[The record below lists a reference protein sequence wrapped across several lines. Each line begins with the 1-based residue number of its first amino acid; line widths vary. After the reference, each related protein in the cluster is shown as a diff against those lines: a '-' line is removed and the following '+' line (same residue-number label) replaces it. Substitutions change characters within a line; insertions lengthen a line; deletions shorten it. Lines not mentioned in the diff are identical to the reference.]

1 MFNQNPKAKIMK
13 KISILLISAVLFFT
27 TGCDKYIEGYD
38 LSPNSPTQVTPAL
51 LLSTIEVSTFATFN
65 GGVNRAA
72 SVFTQQLEGTAEQM
86 KDVANYVLLEGDNV
100 NEWNSIYTDCI
111 VEANGLIDLAG
122 ADNPYYVGIA
132 KIIKALNL
140 SVATDMWG
148 DVPNREAGL
157 GIKGEAYFSPNYDS
171 QEIVYQDIQALL
183 SEAIELLSKD
193 PADNKI
199 IPADDDFIHGGDAA
213 KWVNTAWIL
222 KARFAN
228 RLSKRDE
235 TSADKVLEYLGNLDG
250 NAADAM
256 AMFGTNSSE
265 LNPWYAFN
273 NERGTY
279 IRMGA
284 FYVDLLKSISDP
296 RLPFFCA
303 TDGAGEYTGATPGSE
318 NVDASMI
325 GPLYGETPNPIPLV
339 SLVEAKFL
347 EAEAYMRKNNAGAAA
362 QAHNDAIKASVL
374 QVTGADDDAYYA
386 AQASETASTI
396 SMAKIMTHKYVALF
410 LQLENYNDWRRTGIP
425 ALTPNNG
432 PNVENGGV
440 IPVRFPTP
448 QDERINNPNAT
459 VNPDINQNVWWA
471 N

>member
-1 MFNQNPKAKIMK
+1 M
-13 KISILLISAVLFFT
+13 AVLFFAT
-27 TGCDKYIEGYD
+27 SCEKYIEGYD
-38 LSPNSPTQVTPAL
+38 LSPNSPTEVTPAL
-51 LLSTIEVSTFATFN
+51 LLATIEVSTFATYN

-86 KDVANYVLLEGDNV
+86 KDVTNYVLLEGDNV
-100 NEWNSIYTDCI
+100 NEWNSIYTDAI
-111 VEANGLIDLAG
+111 VEANTLIDLAG
-122 ADNPYYVGIA
+122 DNNPYYVGIA
-132 KIIKALNL
+132 KVIKAMNL
-140 SVATDMWG
+140 SVATDIWG

-157 GIKGEAYFSPNYDS
+157 GLQGEEFFSPNYDA
-171 QEIVYQDIQALL
+171 QELIYQDLQTLL
-183 SEAIELLSKD
+183 SEAIDLFNK
-193 PADNKI
+193 PASDNVVL
-199 IPADDDFIHGGDAA
+199 PAGEDFIFGGDVA
-213 KWVNTAWIL
+213 KWKNTAWIL

-228 RLSKRDE
+228 RLSKRDA
-235 TSADKVLEYLGNLDG
+235 TSADKVLEYLGNVDG
-250 NAADAM
+250 NAADAL
-256 AMFGTNSSE
+256 AVFGTNSSE

-273 NERGTY
+273 NERGSY

-303 TDGAGEYTGATPGSE
+303 TNGQGLLEGAGPGSE
-318 NVDASMI
+318 NTDASMI
-325 GPLYGETPNPIPLV
+325 GPYYASAATPIPLV

-347 EAEAYMRKNNAGAAA
+347 EAEAQFRKGALGLAA

-374 QVTGADDDAYYA
+374 QVTGADDAAYYA
-386 AQASETASTI
+386 AQASETQSTI
-396 SMAKIMTHKYVALF
+396 SLAKIMTHKYVALF

-425 ALTPNNG
+425 SLTPNSSV
-432 PNVENGGV
+432 NVENGGR

-459 VNPDINQNVWWA
+459 VTSDINLPVWWA

>member
-1 MFNQNPKAKIMK
+1 MK
-13 KISILLISAVLFFT
+13 KISVLLIMAVLFFT
-27 TGCDKYIEGYD
+27 TGCEKYIEGYD
-38 LSPNSPTQVTPAL
+38 LSPNDPTQVTPAL
-51 LLSTIEVSTFATFN
+51 LLSTIEVSSFATFN

-111 VEANGLIDLAG
+111 VECNTLMELAG
-122 ADNPYYVGIA
+122 DANPYYVGIA
-132 KIIKALNL
+132 KVIKALNL

-148 DVPNREAGL
+148 DVPNSEAGM
-157 GIKGEAYFSPNYDS
+157 GYMGEAYFSPNYDA
-171 QEIVYQDIQALL
+171 QEAIYADMQTLL
-183 SEAIELLSKD
+183 SDAIALFNK
-193 PADNKI
+193 PASDNVVL
-199 IPADDDFIHGGDAA
+199 PAGEDFIHGGDVA
-213 KWVNTAWIL
+213 KWKNTAWIL

-228 RLSKRDE
+228 RLSKKDSG
-235 TSADKVLEYLGNLDG
+235 SADKVLEYLGNLDA

-256 AMFGTNSSE
+256 AVFGTNSSE
-265 LNPWYAFN
+265 LNSWYAFN

-284 FYVDLLKSISDP
+284 FYVDLLTSISDP

-303 TDGAGEYTGATPGSE
+303 ADGAGNYTGAAPGSE
-318 NVDASMI
+318 NVDASQT
-325 GPLYGETPNPIPLV
+325 GPVYSSADSPIPLV

-347 EAEAYMRKNNAGAAA
+347 EAEAYFRKGNTAAAA

-374 QVTGADDDAYYA
+374 QVTGADDAAYYA
-386 AQASETASTI
+386 AQASETGSSI
-396 SMAKIMTHKYVALF
+396 SLAKIMTHKYVALF

-459 VNPDINQNVWWA
+459 LQQDINQPVWWA
-471 N
+471 S

>member
-1 MFNQNPKAKIMK
+1 MK
-13 KISILLISAVLFFT
+13 KISVLLIMAVLFFT
-27 TGCDKYIEGYD
+27 TGCEKYIEGYD
-38 LSPNSPTQVTPAL
+38 LSPNDPTEVTPAL

-111 VEANGLIDLAG
+111 VECNGLIELAG
-122 ADNPYYVGIA
+122 EANPYYAGIA
-132 KIIKALNL
+132 KVVKALNL
-140 SVATDMWG
+140 SVATDIWG

-157 GIKGEAYFSPNYDS
+157 GIQGEAYFSPNYDA
-171 QEIVYQDIQALL
+171 QELVYQDMQTLL
-183 SEAIELLSKD
+183 SDAIELFGKSASDTVLLPS
-193 PADNKI
+193 
-199 IPADDDFIHGGDAA
+199 DDDFIFNGDVA
-213 KWVNTAWIL
+213 KWKNTAWIL

-228 RLSKRDE
+228 RLSERDA
-235 TSADKVLEYLGNLDG
+235 TSADKVLDYLGNLDE

-296 RLPFFCA
+296 RLPFFCSP
-303 TDGAGEYTGATPGSE
+303 DGTGEYTGAAPGSE
-318 NVDASMI
+318 NTDASMT
-325 GPLYGETPNPIPLV
+325 GPVYSSAASPIPLV
-339 SLVEAKFL
+339 SLVEAGFL
-347 EAEAYMRKNNAGAAA
+347 RAEAEFRKGNTAAA
-362 QAHNDAIKASVL
+362 ATAHNNAIKASVI
-374 QVTGADDDAYYA
+374 QITGAADEAYFT
-386 AQASETASTI
+386 AQASETSSSI
-396 SMAKIMTHKYVALF
+396 SLAKIMTHKYVALF

-459 VNPDINQNVWWA
+459 VNSDINQPVWW
-471 N
+471 NN

>member
-1 MFNQNPKAKIMK
+1 MK
-13 KISILLISAVLFFT
+13 KISVLLLMAVLFFT
-27 TGCDKYIEGYD
+27 TSCEKYIEGYD
-38 LSPNSPTQVTPAL
+38 LSPNDPTEVTPAL
-51 LLSTIEVSTFATFN
+51 LLSTIQVSTFATYN

-72 SVFTQQLEGTAEQM
+72 SVFSQQLEGTAEQM

-100 NEWNSIYTDCI
+100 NEWNSIYTDAI
-111 VEANGLIDLAG
+111 VEANTLIDLAG
-122 ADNPYYVGIA
+122 DENPYYAGIA
-132 KIIKALNL
+132 MIIKVMNL

-157 GIKGEAYFSPNYDS
+157 GLQGEEYFSPSYDA
-171 QEIVYQDIQALL
+171 QELIYQDMQTML
-183 SEAIELLSKD
+183 SEAITLLSK
-193 PADNKI
+193 PASDNVV
-199 IPADDDFIHGGDAA
+199 IPSNDDFIFHGDAS
-213 KWVNTAWIL
+213 KWLNTAWIL

-228 RLSKRDE
+228 RLSNRDAA
-235 TSADKVLEYLGNLDG
+235 SADKVLEYLGNLDG

-256 AMFGTNSSE
+256 AVFGTNSSE

-284 FYVDLLKSISDP
+284 FYVDLLKSINDP

-303 TDGAGEYTGATPGSE
+303 ENGAGLLEGATPGSE
-318 NVDASMI
+318 NTDASMI
-325 GPLYGETPNPIPLV
+325 GPFYANADSPIPLV

-347 EAEAYMRKNNAGAAA
+347 EAEAQFRKGALGLAA
-362 QAHNDAIKASVL
+362 DAHNAAIKASVL
-374 QVTGADDDAYYA
+374 QVTGADDNAYYA
-386 AQASETASTI
+386 DQASETESTI
-396 SMAKIMTHKYVALF
+396 TLAKIMTHKYVALF
-410 LQLENYNDWRRTGIP
+410 LQLENFNDWRRTGIP
-425 ALTPNNG
+425 SLTPNSSV
-432 PNVENGGV
+432 NVENGGR

-459 VNPDINQNVWWA
+459 ITSDINLPVWWD

>member
-1 MFNQNPKAKIMK
+1 MK
-13 KISILLISAVLFFT
+13 KISFLLIAAVLFFT
-27 TGCDKYIEGYD
+27 TGCEKYIEGYD
-38 LSPNSPTQVTPAL
+38 LSPNSPTEVTPAL
-51 LLSTIEVSTFATFN
+51 LLSTIEVSTFATYN

-86 KDVANYVLLEGDNV
+86 KDVANYVLLEGDNT

-111 VEANGLIDLAG
+111 VEANTLIDLAG
-122 ADNPYYVGIA
+122 DANPYYVGIA
-132 KIIKALNL
+132 KVIKAMNL

-157 GIKGEAYFSPNYDS
+157 GIQGEAFFSPSYDS
-171 QEIVYQDIQALL
+171 QEIVYQDMQTLL
-183 SEAIELLSKD
+183 SDAIALFGKAQSENIVLPS
-193 PADNKI
+193 
-199 IPADDDFIHGGDAA
+199 DDDFIFGGDVA
-213 KWVNTAWIL
+213 KWKNTAWIL

-228 RLSKRDE
+228 RLSKRDANA
-235 TSADKVLEYLGNLDG
+235 ADKVLEYLGNLDG

-284 FYVDLLKSISDP
+284 FYVNLLASINDP

-303 TDGAGEYTGATPGSE
+303 PDGGGLYTGAEPGSE
-318 NVDASMI
+318 NTDASMT
-325 GPLYGETPNPIPLV
+325 GPVYSSAASPIPLV

-347 EAEAYMRKNNAGAAA
+347 EAEAQFRKGNKGDAAI
-362 QAHNDAIKASVL
+362 AHNEAIKASVL
-374 QVTGADDDAYYA
+374 QITGADDEAYYT
-386 AQASETASTI
+386 AQASETESSITLE
-396 SMAKIMTHKYVALF
+396 KIMTHKYVAMF

-432 PNVENGGV
+432 PNVENGGR
-440 IPVRFPTP
+440 IPVRFPTT

-459 VNPDINQNVWWA
+459 VNADINQNVWWA

>member
-1 MFNQNPKAKIMK
+1 M
-13 KISILLISAVLFFT
+13 AVLFFT
-27 TGCDKYIEGYD
+27 TSCEKYIEGYD
-38 LSPNSPTQVTPAL
+38 LSPNSPTEVTPAL
-51 LLSTIEVSTFATFN
+51 LLATIEVSTFATYN

-72 SVFTQQLEGTAEQM
+72 SVFTQQIEGTAEQM

-111 VEANGLIDLAG
+111 VECNTLIDLAG
-122 ADNPYYVGIA
+122 DANPYYVGIA
-132 KIIKALNL
+132 KVIKAMNL

-157 GIKGEAYFSPNYDS
+157 GIKGEEYFSPNYDS
-171 QEIVYQDIQALL
+171 QETVYQDLQVLL
-183 SEAIELLSKD
+183 SEAIELFGKQASDNVVL
-193 PADNKI
+193 PAGE
-199 IPADDDFIHGGDAA
+199 DFIFGGNVA
-213 KWVNTAWIL
+213 KWKNTAWIL

-228 RLSKRDE
+228 RLSKKD
-235 TSADKVLEYLGNLDG
+235 TGSADKVLEYLGNLDAS
-250 NAADAM
+250 AADAM
-256 AMFGTNSSE
+256 AIFGTNSAE

-284 FYVDLLKSISDP
+284 TYVDLLKSINDP
-296 RLPFFCA
+296 RLPFFC
-303 TDGAGEYTGATPGSE
+303 DSVPGGEYIGAAPGSE
-318 NVDASMI
+318 NTVASFT
-325 GPLYGETPNPIPLV
+325 GPFYSSAASPIPLV

-347 EAEAYMRKNNAGAAA
+347 EAEAQLRKGNTAAAA

-374 QVTGADDDAYYA
+374 QVTGADDEAYYA
-386 AQASETASTI
+386 AQASETAQSI
-396 SMAKIMTHKYVALF
+396 SLAKIMTHKYVALF

-432 PNVENGGV
+432 PNVENNGR

-459 VNPDINQNVWWA
+459 VNQDINQPVWWA
-471 N
+471 S

>member
-1 MFNQNPKAKIMK
+1 M
-13 KISILLISAVLFFT
+13 AVLFFT
-27 TGCDKYIEGYD
+27 TSCEKYIEGYD
-38 LSPNSPTQVTPAL
+38 LSPNSPTEVTPAL
-51 LLSTIEVSTFATFN
+51 LLATIEVSTFATYN

-72 SVFTQQLEGTAEQM
+72 SVFTQQIEGTAEQM
-86 KDVANYVLLEGDNV
+86 KDVANYVLLEGDNL

-111 VEANGLIDLAG
+111 VECNTLIDLAG
-122 ADNPYYVGIA
+122 DANPYYVGIA
-132 KIIKALNL
+132 KVIKAMNL

-157 GIKGEAYFSPNYDS
+157 GIKGEEYFSPNYDS
-171 QEIVYQDIQALL
+171 QETVYQDLQVLL
-183 SEAIELLSKD
+183 SEAIELFGKQASDNVVL
-193 PADNKI
+193 PAGE
-199 IPADDDFIHGGDAA
+199 DFIFGGNVA
-213 KWVNTAWIL
+213 KWKNTAWIL

-228 RLSKRDE
+228 RLSKKD
-235 TSADKVLEYLGNLDG
+235 TGSADKVLEYLGNLDAS
-250 NAADAM
+250 AADAM
-256 AMFGTNSSE
+256 AIFGTNSAE

-284 FYVDLLKSISDP
+284 TYVDLLKSINDP
-296 RLPFFCA
+296 RLPFFC
-303 TDGAGEYTGATPGSE
+303 DSVPGGEYIGAAPGSE
-318 NVDASMI
+318 NTAASFT
-325 GPLYGETPNPIPLV
+325 GPFYSSAASPIPLV

-347 EAEAYMRKNNAGAAA
+347 EAEAQLRKGNTAAAA

-374 QVTGADDDAYYA
+374 QVTGADDEAYYA
-386 AQASETASTI
+386 AQASETAQSI
-396 SMAKIMTHKYVALF
+396 SLAKIMTHKYVALF

-432 PNVENGGV
+432 PNVENNGR

-459 VNPDINQNVWWA
+459 VNQDINQPVWWA
-471 N
+471 S

>member
-1 MFNQNPKAKIMK
+1 MK
-13 KISILLISAVLFFT
+13 KISVLLIIAVLFFT
-27 TGCDKYIEGYD
+27 TACESYIEGYD
-38 LSPNSPTQVTPAL
+38 LSPNDPTEVTPAL
-51 LLSTIEVSTFATFN
+51 LLSTIEVSSFATFN

-111 VEANGLIDLAG
+111 VECNTLIDLAG
-122 ADNPYYVGIA
+122 DANPYYVGIA
-132 KIIKALNL
+132 KVIKALNL
-140 SVATDMWG
+140 SVATDIWG

-157 GIKGEAYFSPNYDS
+157 GIQGEAFFSPNYDA
-171 QEIVYQDIQALL
+171 QELIYQDMQTML
-183 SEAIELLSKD
+183 SEAIELFNKPASDNVIL
-193 PADNKI
+193 PADE
-199 IPADDDFIHGGDAA
+199 DFIHGGDVA
-213 KWVNTAWIL
+213 KWKNTAWIL

-228 RLSKRDE
+228 RLSKKDSGG
-235 TSADKVLEYLGNLDG
+235 SADKVLEYLGNLDA

-256 AMFGTNSSE
+256 AVFGTNSSE

-284 FYVDLLKSISDP
+284 YYVDLLTSISDP

-303 TDGAGEYTGATPGSE
+303 PDGAGAYTGAAPGSE
-318 NVDASMI
+318 NVDASQT
-325 GPLYGETPNPIPLV
+325 GPVYSSAASPIPLV
-339 SLVEAKFL
+339 SLVEAGFL
-347 EAEAYMRKNNAGAAA
+347 RAEAEFRKGNNGAAA
-362 QAHNDAIKASVL
+362 TAHNNAIKASVI
-374 QVTGADDDAYYA
+374 QITGAADETYFAS
-386 AQASETASTI
+386 QASETATSI
-396 SMAKIMTHKYVALF
+396 SLAKIMTHKYVALF